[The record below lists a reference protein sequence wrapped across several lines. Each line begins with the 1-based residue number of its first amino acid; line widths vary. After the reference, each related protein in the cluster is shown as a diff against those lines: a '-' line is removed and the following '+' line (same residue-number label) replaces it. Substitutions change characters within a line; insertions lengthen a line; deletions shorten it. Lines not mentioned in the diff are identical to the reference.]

1 MKLGSPP
8 GDAAGGIASM
18 WTRLLVERASWT
30 LIDQGVVSLGGFIL
44 NVQLARY
51 LTGAD
56 YGTFAMFMGAVFIFR
71 AVDFSFIS

>member
-8 GDAAGGIASM
+8 GDAAGGVAST

-51 LTGAD
+51 LIGACRF
-56 YGTFAMFMGAVFIFR
+56 TCAI
-71 AVDFSFIS
+71 